1 MLIDTLKTKENLQNA
16 GFSDSQARE
25 LVETFS
31 SLNEQVATKAFVRGE
46 VDGLRKDMETG
57 MEALRKDIW
66 RIGFVIGGFY
76 TGVFSLIVML
86 FMG

>member
-31 SLNEQVATKAFVRGE
+31 SLNEQVATKAFVRKE
-46 VDGLRKDMETG
+46 VDGLRKATK
-57 MEALRKDIW
+57 ADIW
-66 RIGFVIGGFY
+66 RIGFIIGGFY
-76 TGVFSLIVML
+76 TTVLSLL
-86 FMG
+86 FALFLS